1 MKAKCLILLVICTL
15 CWGGSYFFIKIAVS
29 EIPPLTLAC
38 LRAIVACVVLFG
50 VCLMQRQVFFDWKR
64 LWRNYVILGVT
75 LNALPW
81 LLVNLSELYIS
92 SSLAGILSSLILIFT
107 AILSHYFG
115 THDPFTKNKLL
126 GVVFGIV
133 GFATIY
139 LPMILKEGVGNGIGI
154 LFMILSCLVFG
165 IGTVYARTH
174 LQKNVSV
181 NATLTA
187 QLGMAAILL
196 LPVALFIDGP
206 SAILIHSYQALGS
219 VICLGVIVTA
229 LGFLLFYK
237 LIQLAGATYASFATL
252 LIPLPAMFLGVY
264 FLNEVLAWNIYIGTF
279 LILTGVLFVNPAFN
293 NKKA

>member
-1 MKAKCLILLVICTL
+1 MKAKCLILLAICTL
-15 CWGGSYFFIKIAVS
+15 CWGGSYFFIKVAVS
-29 EIPPLTLAC
+29 EIPPLTLAF
-38 LRAIVACVVLFG
+38 LRAMVACIVLFG
-50 VCLMQRQVFFDWKR
+50 VCLMQRQAFFDWKR
-64 LWRNYVILGVT
+64 RWWNYVILGIT

-81 LLVNLSELYIS
+81 FLVNFSEVYIS

-107 AILSHYFG
+107 AVLSHFFG
-115 THDPFTKNKLL
+115 THDPFTKNKLF
-126 GVVFGIV
+126 GVVFGLV
-133 GFATIY
+133 GFATLY
-139 LPMILKEGVGNGIGI
+139 LPMIRKEGIGNGIGI

-206 SAILIHSYQALGS
+206 SAILLHSYRAFGAVLW
-219 VICLGVIVTA
+219 LGVIVTA

-252 LIPLPAMFLGVY
+252 LIPLPAIFLGVY
-264 FLNEVLAWNIYIGTF
+264 FLNEVLTWNLYAGTF
-279 LILTGVLFVNPAFN
+279 LILAGVLFVNPAFN
-293 NKKA
+293 KEKA